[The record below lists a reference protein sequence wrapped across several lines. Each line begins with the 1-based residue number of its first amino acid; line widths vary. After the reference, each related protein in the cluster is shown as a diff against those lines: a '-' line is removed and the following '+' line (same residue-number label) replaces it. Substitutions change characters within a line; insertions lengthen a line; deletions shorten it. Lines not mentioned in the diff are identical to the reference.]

1 MKINKKENI
10 TMDNNKN
17 IKLLNLKLKKIKI
30 KNNAIII
37 EKFLILFFN
46 LS

>member
-37 EKFLILFFN
+37 EKILILFFN

>member
-17 IKLLNLKLKKIKI
+17 IKLLNLKFKKIKI

-37 EKFLILFFN
+37 EKILILFFN